1 MLSLVGVQATPRK
14 DTQPDDGVRRASWR
28 RWKGKRRDPKGQA
41 GLHKGSSHVFRAE
54 ELTHAKSCKQDM
66 TGLTQSQDR
75 YKEGRRWKVKLERTT
90 SLPPFSGLY
99 RLRRQLLKLPWM
111 VSYP

>member
-41 GLHKGSSHVFRAE
+41 GLHKGSSHVFGAE
-54 ELTHAKSCKQDM
+54 ELTHAKSCKQE
-66 TGLTQSQDR
+66 TRITELVSHVYKLQSCRIYSAKSEEDNQQS
-75 YKEGRRWKVKLERTT
+75 VL
-90 SLPPFSGLY
+90 
-99 RLRRQLLKLPWM
+99 
-111 VSYP
+111 